1 MSSSS
6 DKPKR
11 NTLRIKPETTGETA
25 KKEDAGWRPPVRGRH
40 TPRTRVAAPGL
51 VEKNASATPTISKK
65 VRPEADARSS
75 KPYAGKSPRPDR
87 PAHAEHRPDRPA
99 FAGKSDAP
107 SETGGRGRSSG
118 RAGYTEHDRSTR
130 PPREADAAP
139 ERKPA
144 YSQNQQPN
152 QQPNQQSN
160 PRRREISEATRE
172 AASRPAYDRSR
183 DNSGRNSASSLASSS
198 ASAYDRL
205 GQDKAAAQTRFAA
218 RAPVGYQFFASCP
231 RGLEEELCKE
241 LDALGATDI
250 VPASGGVGFIS
261 DMRTGWKINL
271 WSRLAIRVLWRVGEG
286 HYKKEEDL
294 YQAALALDWPSWFDV
309 TRTIAV
315 TTVGKNSPLPSLN
328 FVSLRIKDAIC
339 DRFREAVNER
349 PSVNTR
355 KPDIPLTLF
364 LSSDRYTLY
373 LDLSGEPLNRRG
385 YRVQPS
391 GAPLN
396 ENLAAGMLLLS
407 GWTPGTPLFD
417 PMMGGGTIL
426 LEAAMMS
433 LNIAPGLRRHFAFEN
448 LKTFDRIEWLR
459 LHKDAEAAVLE
470 REPLPIF
477 GSDIDPAMVR
487 AAGLNLRA
495 AGLFDCVRLMEA
507 DFLNVDPPTEGGFI
521 VSNPPYGVRMGSE
534 DDLGTFYKE
543 IGDNLKQ
550 HFPDWTVFLLS
561 ADPELPKRIG
571 LQTTRR
577 IPLFNGPLECRL
589 VEYRLVAGSNR
600 K

>member
-1 MSSSS
+1 
-6 DKPKR
+6 
-11 NTLRIKPETTGETA
+11 
-25 KKEDAGWRPPVRGRH
+25 V
-40 TPRTRVAAPGL
+40 
-51 VEKNASATPTISKK
+51 
-65 VRPEADARSS
+65 
-75 KPYAGKSPRPDR
+75 
-87 PAHAEHRPDRPA
+87 
-99 FAGKSDAP
+99 
-107 SETGGRGRSSG
+107 
-118 RAGYTEHDRSTR
+118 R
-130 PPREADAAP
+130 PPRDADTAP

-144 YSQNQQPN
+144 YAQSSQEGRRIRPAVE
-152 QQPNQQSN
+152 PPTTPLN
-160 PRRREISEATRE
+160 PRRREISESTRE
-172 AASRPAYDRSR
+172 AARPSYGGERGERGAI
-183 DNSGRNSASSLASSS
+183 
-198 ASAYDRL
+198 SAYDRL
-205 GQDKAAAQTRFAA
+205 GQNKSATQPRGGA
-218 RAPVGYQFFASCP
+218 RTPAGRVQGYQFFASCP

-241 LDALGATDI
+241 LHDLGATDI

-261 DMRTGWKINL
+261 DMPTGWKINL

-294 YQAALALDWPSWFDV
+294 YQAAVALDWPSWFDV
-309 TRTIAV
+309 SRTIAV

-339 DRFREAVNER
+339 DVFRAATGER
-349 PSVNTR
+349 PSVDTR

-396 ENLAAGMLLLS
+396 ENLAAGMLMLS
-407 GWTPGTPLFD
+407 GWTPGTPLYD

-507 DFLNVDPPTEGGFI
+507 DFLNVDPPTETGYI

-534 DDLGTFYKE
+534 EDLGPFYKE

-550 HFPDWTVFLLS
+550 HFPGWTVFLLS

-600 K
+600 KP

>member
-1 MSSSS
+1 
-6 DKPKR
+6 
-11 NTLRIKPETTGETA
+11 
-25 KKEDAGWRPPVRGRH
+25 
-40 TPRTRVAAPGL
+40 
-51 VEKNASATPTISKK
+51 
-65 VRPEADARSS
+65 VRPEAPSRTPRAPSSS
-75 KPYAGKSPRPDR
+75 KPYAEKSRRPQPPDQFERQSDRPGRPEFSAKTDDRPD
-87 PAHAEHRPDRPA
+87 
-99 FAGKSDAP
+99 S
-107 SETGGRGRSSG
+107 SGRGRTSG
-118 RAGYTEHDRSTR
+118 RAGYTERDNETR
-130 PPREADAAP
+130 PGRET
-139 ERKPA
+139 RPA
-144 YSQNQQPN
+144 MPQ
-152 QQPNQQSN
+152 N
-160 PRRREISEATRE
+160 PRRREISGETRE
-172 AASRPAYDRSR
+172 AAARPAYDRLG
-183 DNSGRNSASSLASSS
+183 DSGSKP
-198 ASAYDRL
+198 AYENKLR
-205 GQDKAAAQTRFAA
+205 GAAYT
-218 RAPVGYQFFASCP
+218 PVGYQFFASCP

-250 VPASGGVGFIS
+250 VPASGGVGFVS

-521 VSNPPYGVRMGSE
+521 VTNPPYGVRMGSE
-534 DDLGTFYKE
+534 EDLGPFYKE

-550 HFPDWTVFLLS
+550 HFPGWTVFLLS

-577 IPLFNGPLECRL
+577 IPLYNGPLECRL

-600 K
+600 KV

>member
-1 MSSSS
+1 
-6 DKPKR
+6 
-11 NTLRIKPETTGETA
+11 
-25 KKEDAGWRPPVRGRH
+25 VRGRH

-51 VEKNASATPTISKK
+51 VEKNESSTPTISKK
-65 VRPEADARSS
+65 VRPETAERSPRA
-75 KPYAGKSPRPDR
+75 PYADKPRRNERPEPSERRSDRPGRPEFSPRSDDRAESTGRGRTSGRSGYSERDNSVRPDR
-87 PAHAEHRPDRPA
+87 E
-99 FAGKSDAP
+99 GGAP
-107 SETGGRGRSSG
+107 Q
-118 RAGYTEHDRSTR
+118 
-130 PPREADAAP
+130 

-144 YSQNQQPN
+144 YP
-152 QQPNQQSN
+152 SN
-160 PRRREISEATRE
+160 PRRRDISSEARE
-172 AASRPAYDRSR
+172 AASRPAYDRL
-183 DNSGRNSASSLASSS
+183 GGGAKTG
-198 ASAYDRL
+198 YD
-205 GQDKAAAQTRFAA
+205 QQHAAA

-507 DFLNVDPPTEGGFI
+507 DFLNVDPPTEEGYI

-534 DDLGTFYKE
+534 EDLGPFYKE

-550 HFPDWTVFLLS
+550 HFPGWTVFLLS

-577 IPLFNGPLECRL
+577 IPLYNGPLECRL

-600 K
+600 KA

>member
-1 MSSSS
+1 LSSSF

-11 NTLRIKPETTGETA
+11 NTLSIKPDTSSDAA

-40 TPRTRVAAPGL
+40 APRTRSVAPGL
-51 VEKNASATPTISKK
+51 VEKNESSSPTISKK
-65 VRPEADARSS
+65 VRPEAPPRAPYAPSS
-75 KPYAGKSPRPDR
+75 GKPTAGKSYSDKPRRPESQKHFQDQRQDQPQDQRQSKFERHSDR
-87 PAHAEHRPDRPA
+87 PGRAEFSTRAEAPPD
-99 FAGKSDAP
+99 
-107 SETGGRGRSSG
+107 TTGRGRTSG
-118 RAGYTEHDRSTR
+118 RAGYTERDNAAR
-130 PPREADAAP
+130 PSHEPR
-139 ERKPA
+139 PA
-144 YSQNQQPN
+144 MSQ
-152 QQPNQQSN
+152 N
-160 PRRREISEATRE
+160 PRRREISSDTRE
-172 AASRPAYDRSR
+172 AAARPAYDRLG
-183 DNSGRNSASSLASSS
+183 DSGKP
-198 ASAYDRL
+198 AYAN
-205 GQDKAAAQTRFAA
+205 KP
-218 RAPVGYQFFASCP
+218 RATALEPVGYQFFASCP

-294 YQAALALDWPSWFDV
+294 YQAALALDWPAWFEV

-339 DRFREAVNER
+339 DVFRAAVNER

-391 GAPLN
+391 NAPLN

-407 GWTPGTPLFD
+407 GWTPGTPLYD

-521 VSNPPYGVRMGSE
+521 VTNPPYGVRMDLPGSSE
-534 DDLGTFYKE
+534 EDLGPFYKE

-550 HFPDWTVFLLS
+550 HFPGWTVFLLS

-577 IPLFNGPLECRL
+577 IPLYNGPLECRL

-600 K
+600 KV

>member
-11 NTLRIKPETTGETA
+11 NTLRIKPDAGGDAA

-40 TPRTRVAAPGL
+40 TPRTRVAAADVPKKSEGG
-51 VEKNASATPTISKK
+51 APAISKR
-65 VRPEADARSS
+65 VRPEAAERAPHAAYGDKPRRQARPEQSER
-75 KPYAGKSPRPDR
+75 RPDFKGGSD
-87 PAHAEHRPDRPA
+87 DR
-99 FAGKSDAP
+99 GES
-107 SETGGRGRSSG
+107 GGRGRSSG
-118 RAGYTEHDRSTR
+118 RAGYSERDNAAR
-130 PPREADAAP
+130 PAP
-139 ERKPA
+139 ENKPA
-144 YSQNQQPN
+144 RLANLP
-152 QQPNQQSN
+152 SN
-160 PRRREISEATRE
+160 PRRREISPETRTE
-172 AASRPAYDRSR
+172 LDRPSYEKPAY
-183 DNSGRNSASSLASSS
+183 AK
-198 ASAYDRL
+198 SAYEKPGYDKPRFDKPRQDRPSY
-205 GQDKAAAQTRFAA
+205 DKPAPQPRGAY

-241 LDALGATDI
+241 LDSLGATDI

-261 DMRTGWKINL
+261 DMPTGWKINL

-294 YQAALALDWPSWFDV
+294 YQAAVALDWPSWFDV
-309 TRTIAV
+309 SRTIAV

-339 DRFREAVNER
+339 DVFRAATGER

-396 ENLAAGMLLLS
+396 ENLAAGMLMLS
-407 GWTPGTPLFD
+407 GWTPGTPLYD

-426 LEAAMMS
+426 LEAAMMT

-448 LKTFDRIEWLR
+448 LKTFDRMEWLR

-507 DFLNVDPPTEGGFI
+507 DFLNVDPPTETGFI

-534 DDLGTFYKE
+534 EDLGPFYKE

-550 HFPDWTVFLLS
+550 HFPGWTVFLLS

-577 IPLFNGPLECRL
+577 IPLYNGPLECRL

-600 K
+600 KV

>member
-1 MSSSS
+1 M
-6 DKPKR
+6 
-11 NTLRIKPETTGETA
+11 
-25 KKEDAGWRPPVRGRH
+25 
-40 TPRTRVAAPGL
+40 
-51 VEKNASATPTISKK
+51 VEKNESATPTISKK
-65 VRPEADARSS
+65 VRPEAEARPAKS
-75 KPYAGKSPRPDR
+75 PYANKPPYPNKPRRNEHPEQSERR
-87 PAHAEHRPDRPA
+87 PERPA
-99 FAGKSDAP
+99 FAGKADDA
-107 SETGGRGRSSG
+107 SESGGRGRSSG
-118 RAGYTEHDRSTR
+118 RAGHFEHDRSAR
-130 PPREADAAP
+130 PPRDVEAAP

-144 YSQNQQPN
+144 YSTHSTHPA
-152 QQPNQQSN
+152 N
-160 PRRREISEATRE
+160 PRRREISDATRE
-172 AASRPAYDRSR
+172 SARSSDGRREEKGGREDKGGRGAFSPSQAAPQ
-183 DNSGRNSASSLASSS
+183 
-198 ASAYDRL
+198 SAYDRL
-205 GQDKAAAQTRFAA
+205 HQDKPVAHARGAA
-218 RAPVGYQFFASCP
+218 RAQSARNQGYQFFASCP

-241 LDALGATDI
+241 LDALGAGDI
-250 VPASGGVGFIS
+250 VPASGGVGFVS
-261 DMRTGWKINL
+261 DMPTGWKVNL

-294 YQAALALDWPSWFDV
+294 YQAAVALDWPSWFDV

-339 DRFREAVNER
+339 DVFRAAVGER

-385 YRVQPS
+385 YREQPS
-391 GAPLN
+391 AAPLN

-407 GWTPGTPLFD
+407 GWTPGTPLYD

-459 LHKDAEAAVLE
+459 LHKDAEGAVLE

-507 DFLNVDPPTEGGFI
+507 DFLNVNPPTEFGTI

-534 DDLGTFYKE
+534 EDLGPFYKE

-550 HFPDWTVFLLS
+550 HFPGWTVFLLS

-600 K
+600 KE

>member
-1 MSSSS
+1 
-6 DKPKR
+6 
-11 NTLRIKPETTGETA
+11 LRIKPEATGETA

-40 TPRTRVAAPGL
+40 APRTRTAAPGL

-65 VRPEADARSS
+65 VRPEADTRPS
-75 KPYAGKSPRPDR
+75 KPYAGKSPRSDR
-87 PAHAEHRPDRPA
+87 PAHAEQRPDRPA
-99 FAGKSDAP
+99 YGGKSEHP
-107 SETGGRGRSSG
+107 SETVGRGRSSG
-118 RAGYTEHDRSTR
+118 RAGYTEHDRSSR

-139 ERKPA
+139 TRKPA
-144 YSQNQQPN
+144 YSQNQP
-152 QQPNQQSN
+152 SN

-172 AASRPAYDRSR
+172 AAARP
-183 DNSGRNSASSLASSS
+183 
-198 ASAYDRL
+198 AYDRL
-205 GQDKAAAQTRFAA
+205 GQDKPAAQPRSSH

-294 YQAALALDWPSWFDV
+294 YQAALALDWPSWFEV

-339 DRFREAVNER
+339 DVFRAAVNER

-407 GWTPGTPLFD
+407 GWTPGTPLYD

-470 REPLPIF
+470 RQPLPIF

-507 DFLNVDPPTEGGFI
+507 DFLNVDPPTESGFI
-521 VSNPPYGVRMGSE
+521 VSNPPYGVRMELPGSSEE
-534 DDLGTFYKE
+534 DFGPFYKE

-550 HFPDWTVFLLS
+550 HFPGWTVFLLS

-577 IPLFNGPLECRL
+577 IPLYNGPLECRL

-600 K
+600 KG

>member
-1 MSSSS
+1 M
-6 DKPKR
+6 
-11 NTLRIKPETTGETA
+11 
-25 KKEDAGWRPPVRGRH
+25 
-40 TPRTRVAAPGL
+40 
-51 VEKNASATPTISKK
+51 PT
-65 VRPEADARSS
+65 
-75 KPYAGKSPRPDR
+75 SP
-87 PAHAEHRPDRPA
+87 
-99 FAGKSDAP
+99 
-107 SETGGRGRSSG
+107 
-118 RAGYTEHDRSTR
+118 
-130 PPREADAAP
+130 
-139 ERKPA
+139 
-144 YSQNQQPN
+144 Q
-152 QQPNQQSN
+152 N
-160 PRRREISEATRE
+160 PRRREISRETRGE
-172 AASRPAYDRSR
+172 LDQPAYAKPHFEKPRR
-183 DNSGRNSASSLASSS
+183 DDAQRGKPASQPRGSL
-198 ASAYDRL
+198 RL
-205 GQDKAAAQTRFAA
+205 
-218 RAPVGYQFFASCP
+218 PVGYQFFASCP

-241 LDALGATDI
+241 LDDLGATDI

-261 DMRTGWKINL
+261 DMPTGWKINL

-294 YQAALALDWPSWFDV
+294 YQAAVALDWPSWFDV
-309 TRTIAV
+309 SRTIAV

-339 DRFREAVNER
+339 DVFRAAVGDR

-407 GWTPGTPLFD
+407 GWTPGTPLYD

-470 REPLPIF
+470 RQPLPIF

-507 DFLNVDPPTEGGFI
+507 DFLNVDPPTPTGTI

-534 DDLGTFYKE
+534 EDLGPFYKE

-550 HFPDWTVFLLS
+550 HFPGWTVFLLS

-577 IPLFNGPLECRL
+577 IPLYNGPLECRL

-600 K
+600 KA

>member
-1 MSSSS
+1 M
-6 DKPKR
+6 
-11 NTLRIKPETTGETA
+11 
-25 KKEDAGWRPPVRGRH
+25 
-40 TPRTRVAAPGL
+40 
-51 VEKNASATPTISKK
+51 VEKNDSSTPTISKK
-65 VRPEADARSS
+65 VRPEAETRAS
-75 KPYAGKSPRPDR
+75 KPYAGKS
-87 PAHAEHRPDRPA
+87 
-99 FAGKSDAP
+99 GTP

-118 RAGYTEHDRSTR
+118 RAGHSEHDRSAR

-144 YSQNQQPN
+144 FSQNQPSN
-152 QQPNQQSN
+152 RPSNFQSN

-172 AASRPAYDRSR
+172 TASRPAYE
-183 DNSGRNSASSLASSS
+183 
-198 ASAYDRL
+198 RL
-205 GQDKAAAQTRFAA
+205 GQDKPAAKSRFAA
-218 RAPVGYQFFASCP
+218 PAPVGYQFFASCP

-339 DRFREAVNER
+339 DRFRAAVNER

-407 GWTPGTPLFD
+407 GWTPGTPLYD

-507 DFLNVDPPTEGGFI
+507 DFLNVDPPTPDGYI

-534 DDLGTFYKE
+534 EDLGPFYKE

-550 HFPDWTVFLLS
+550 HFPGWTVFLLS

>member
-1 MSSSS
+1 M
-6 DKPKR
+6 PK
-11 NTLRIKPETTGETA
+11 KSEG
-25 KKEDAGWRPPVRGRH
+25 G
-40 TPRTRVAAPGL
+40 APS
-51 VEKNASATPTISKK
+51 VTKRA
-65 VRPEADARSS
+65 RPEAVERAPYRAASDIAD
-75 KPYAGKSPRPDR
+75 KPRRTDREDRTDRPGRPDFGGKSDDRPESAGRGRTSGRSGYSERDNSTRPDR
-87 PAHAEHRPDRPA
+87 PAAV
-99 FAGKSDAP
+99 
-107 SETGGRGRSSG
+107 
-118 RAGYTEHDRSTR
+118 
-130 PPREADAAP
+130 AP
-139 ERKPA
+139 ERKSGSLSNLPA
-144 YSQNQQPN
+144 
-152 QQPNQQSN
+152 N
-160 PRRREISEATRE
+160 PRRREISPETRATLDKP
-172 AASRPAYDRSR
+172 SYDKPRH
-183 DNSGRNSASSLASSS
+183 
-198 ASAYDRL
+198 
-205 GQDKAAAQTRFAA
+205 DKPAAQPRSSY

-241 LDALGATDI
+241 LHDLGATDI
-250 VPASGGVGFIS
+250 VPASGGVGFIG
-261 DMRTGWKINL
+261 DMPTGWKINL

-339 DRFREAVNER
+339 DRFREAVGER
-349 PSVNTR
+349 PSVDTR

-426 LEAAMMS
+426 LEAALMS

-448 LKTFDRIEWLR
+448 LKTFDRMEWLR

-477 GSDIDPAMVR
+477 GSDIDPAMIR

-507 DFLNVDPPTEGGFI
+507 DFLNVDPPMESGYI
-521 VSNPPYGVRMGSE
+521 VSNPPYGVRMDLPMSNEE
-534 DDLGTFYKE
+534 DPGVFYKA

-550 HFPDWTVFLLS
+550 HFPGWTVCLLS

-571 LQTTRR
+571 LQASRR
-577 IPLFNGPLECRL
+577 IPLYNGPLECRL

-600 K
+600 KV

>member
-1 MSSSS
+1 
-6 DKPKR
+6 
-11 NTLRIKPETTGETA
+11 LRIKPETTDETA
-25 KKEDAGWRPPVRGRH
+25 KKQDAGWRPPVRGRH
-40 TPRTRVAAPGL
+40 APRTRVAAPGM

-65 VRPEADARSS
+65 VRPETDSRSS
-75 KPYAGKSPRPDR
+75 KPYAGKSPRSDR
-87 PAHAEHRPDRPA
+87 SAHAEQRPDRPA
-99 FAGKSDAP
+99 YAGKSDAP

-118 RAGYTEHDRSTR
+118 RAGYTEHDRSSR
-130 PPREADAAP
+130 PPRENDGAP
-139 ERKPA
+139 ARKPA
-144 YSQNQQPN
+144 YS
-152 QQPNQQSN
+152 PNQQSN
-160 PRRREISEATRE
+160 PRRRELSEATRE
-172 AASRPAYDRSR
+172 AASRPAYDR
-183 DNSGRNSASSLASSS
+183 
-198 ASAYDRL
+198 L
-205 GQDKAAAQTRFAA
+205 GQDKPAAKSRFAA
-218 RAPVGYQFFASCP
+218 HAPVGYQFFASCP
-231 RGLEEELCKE
+231 RGLEEELSKE
-241 LDALGATDI
+241 LDALGATEI

-294 YQAALALDWPSWFDV
+294 YQAALALDWPSWFEV

-339 DRFREAVNER
+339 DVFRAAVNER

-407 GWTPGTPLFD
+407 GWTPGTPLYD

-507 DFLNVDPPTEGGFI
+507 DFLNVDPPTESGFI

-534 DDLGTFYKE
+534 EDLGPFYKE

-550 HFPDWTVFLLS
+550 HFPGWTVFLLS

-577 IPLFNGPLECRL
+577 IPIYNGPLECRL

-600 K
+600 KV

>member
-1 MSSSS
+1 MVDKNES
-6 DKPKR
+6 D
-11 NTLRIKPETTGETA
+11 
-25 KKEDAGWRPPVRGRH
+25 
-40 TPRTRVAAPGL
+40 
-51 VEKNASATPTISKK
+51 TPTISRK
-65 VRPEADARSS
+65 VRPAADPRPS
-75 KPYAGKSPRPDR
+75 KAPYADKPRRPDR
-87 PAHAEHRPDRPA
+87 PERPA
-99 FAGKSDAP
+99 YAKPDTQP
-107 SETGGRGRSSG
+107 ETGGRGRSSG
-118 RAGYTEHDRSTR
+118 RAGYTERDRSAR
-130 PPREADAAP
+130 PDRDAGTAP

-144 YSQNQQPN
+144 YDP
-152 QQPNQQSN
+152 N
-160 PRRREISEATRE
+160 PRRREISDATRE
-172 AASRPAYDRSR
+172 SAARPSYERQRQGDKPVYDQPAGQPRSH
-183 DNSGRNSASSLASSS
+183 S
-198 ASAYDRL
+198 
-205 GQDKAAAQTRFAA
+205 

-261 DMRTGWKINL
+261 DMRTGWKVNL

-294 YQAALALDWPSWFDV
+294 YQAAVALDWPAWFDV

-339 DRFREAVNER
+339 DVFRAAVGER

-355 KPDIPLTLF
+355 KPDSPLTLF

-407 GWTPGTPLFD
+407 GWTPGTPLYD

-426 LEAAMMS
+426 LEAAMMT

-448 LKTFDRIEWLR
+448 LKIFDRIEWLR

-507 DFLNVDPPTEGGFI
+507 DFLNVDPPTETGTI
-521 VSNPPYGVRMGSE
+521 VSNPPYGVRMGLPGSSE
-534 DDLGTFYKE
+534 EDLGPFYKD

-550 HFPDWTVFLLS
+550 HFPGWTVFLLS

-577 IPLFNGPLECRL
+577 IPLYNGPLECRL

-600 K
+600 KA

>member
-1 MSSSS
+1 LSSSSDKS

-11 NTLRIKPETTGETA
+11 NTLGIKPEAGGAA
-25 KKEDAGWRPPVRGRH
+25 KNEEAGWRPPVRGRH
-40 TPRTRVAAPGL
+40 APRTRVASADTPKR
-51 VEKNASATPTISKK
+51 VEGGMPTISKK
-65 VRPEADARSS
+65 ARLEAAERSPYSDKPRRTERSDRPER
-75 KPYAGKSPRPDR
+75 PGRPDFSGK
-87 PAHAEHRPDRPA
+87 ADDR
-99 FAGKSDAP
+99 
-107 SETGGRGRSSG
+107 SESSGRGRTSG
-118 RAGYTEHDRSTR
+118 RSGYSERDNSARPERAAG
-130 PPREADAAP
+130 PAP
-139 ERKPA
+139 EHKPA
-144 YSQNQQPN
+144 RLANLP
-152 QQPNQQSN
+152 SN
-160 PRRREISEATRE
+160 PRRREISDATRE
-172 AASRPAYDRSR
+172 VASRPSQAKSDYDRPR
-183 DNSGRNSASSLASSS
+183 H
-198 ASAYDRL
+198 
-205 GQDKAAAQTRFAA
+205 DKPAAQPRSSH
-218 RAPVGYQFFASCP
+218 RAPVGYQLFASCP
-231 RGLEEELCKE
+231 RGLEEEQCKE
-241 LDALGATDI
+241 LHGLGATDI
-250 VPASGGVGFIS
+250 VPASGGVGFIG
-261 DMRTGWKINL
+261 DMPTGWKVNL

-309 TRTIAV
+309 SRTIAV

-339 DRFREAVNER
+339 DVFRAATGDR

-396 ENLAAGMLLLS
+396 ENLA
-407 GWTPGTPLFD
+407 GWTPGTPLYD

-507 DFLNVDPPTEGGFI
+507 DFLNVDPPTETGFI

-534 DDLGTFYKE
+534 EDLGPFYKE

-550 HFPDWTVFLLS
+550 HFPGWTVFLLS

-577 IPLFNGPLECRL
+577 IPLYNGPLECRL

-600 K
+600 KP

>member
-1 MSSSS
+1 M
-6 DKPKR
+6 
-11 NTLRIKPETTGETA
+11 
-25 KKEDAGWRPPVRGRH
+25 
-40 TPRTRVAAPGL
+40 
-51 VEKNASATPTISKK
+51 VEKNDSSTPTISKK
-65 VRPEADARSS
+65 VRPEADTRPS
-75 KPYAGKSPRPDR
+75 KPYAGKSPRSDR
-87 PAHAEHRPDRPA
+87 PAHAEQRPDRPA
-99 FAGKSDAP
+99 YAGKPDTSP
-107 SETGGRGRSSG
+107 ETGGRGRSSG
-118 RAGYTEHDRSTR
+118 RAGYTEHDRSSR

-144 YSQNQQPN
+144 YSQHQPSNQQLN
-152 QQPNQQSN
+152 QQQN

-172 AASRPAYDRSR
+172 AASRPAYDR
-183 DNSGRNSASSLASSS
+183 
-198 ASAYDRL
+198 L
-205 GQDKAAAQTRFAA
+205 GQDKPAAKSRFAA
-218 RAPVGYQFFASCP
+218 PAPVGYQFFASCP

-339 DRFREAVNER
+339 DRFRAAVNER

-507 DFLNVDPPTEGGFI
+507 DFLNVDPPTEEGYI

-534 DDLGTFYKE
+534 EDLGPFYKE

-550 HFPDWTVFLLS
+550 HFPGWTVFLLS

-577 IPLFNGPLECRL
+577 IPLYNGPLECRL

-600 K
+600 KV

>member
-1 MSSSS
+1 MSSSF
-6 DKPKR
+6 DKPTNKPKR
-11 NTLRIKPETTGETA
+11 NTLSINPNASDDATNNETPT
-25 KKEDAGWRPPVRGRH
+25 WRAPVRGRH
-40 TPRTRVAAPGL
+40 TPRNRIALPGML
-51 VEKNASATPTISKK
+51 DKNASTETNAGPTISTR
-65 VRPEADARSS
+65 VRPERPRYPAADQSER
-75 KPYAGKSPRPDR
+75 G
-87 PAHAEHRPDRPA
+87 
-99 FAGKSDAP
+99 
-107 SETGGRGRSSG
+107 ETGGRGRSSG
-118 RAGYTEHDRSTR
+118 RAGYSERDKS
-130 PPREADAAP
+130 PAAP
-139 ERKPA
+139 HSAPHTA
-144 YSQNQQPN
+144 PHSAHHTTPH
-152 QQPNQQSN
+152 PSN
-160 PRRREISEATRE
+160 PRRREISEA
-172 AASRPAYDRSR
+172 SRSVE
-183 DNSGRNSASSLASSS
+183 SE
-198 ASAYDRL
+198 
-205 GQDKAAAQTRFAA
+205 QTTA
-218 RAPVGYQFFASCP
+218 RPTYKRTLGYQFFASCP

-241 LDALGATDI
+241 LHDLGATDI
-250 VPASGGVGFIS
+250 VPASGGVGFVG
-261 DMRTGWKINL
+261 DMPTGWKINL

-315 TTVGKNSPLPSLN
+315 TTVGKHSPLPSLN

-339 DRFREAVNER
+339 DRFRAAVNER

-385 YRVQPS
+385 YRAQPS

-417 PMMGGGTIL
+417 PMMGGGTLL

-459 LHKDAEAAVLE
+459 LHKNAEAAVLP
-470 REPLPIF
+470 REALPLF

-507 DFLNVDPPTEGGFI
+507 DFLNVDPPTERGFI

-534 DDLGTFYKE
+534 EDLGPFYKE
-543 IGDNLKQ
+543 MGDNLKQ
-550 HFPDWTVFLLS
+550 HFPGWTVYLLS
-561 ADPELPKRIG
+561 ADPEMPKRIG

-577 IPLFNGPLECRL
+577 IPLYNGPLECRL
-589 VEYRLVAGSNR
+589 LEYHLVAGSNR
-600 K
+600 KV

>member
-1 MSSSS
+1 M
-6 DKPKR
+6 
-11 NTLRIKPETTGETA
+11 
-25 KKEDAGWRPPVRGRH
+25 
-40 TPRTRVAAPGL
+40 
-51 VEKNASATPTISKK
+51 VEKSESATPTISKK
-65 VRPEADARSS
+65 VRPESATKPA
-75 KPYAGKSPRPDR
+75 KPYSDKPRRNDR
-87 PAHAEHRPDRPA
+87 SEPSGQRPGRPG
-99 FAGKSDAP
+99 FAGPSDAQP
-107 SETGGRGRSSG
+107 ETGGRGRSSG
-118 RAGYTEHDRSTR
+118 RAGHVERDRAT
-130 PPREADAAP
+130 PPTPDGDIAP
-139 ERKPA
+139 QRKPA
-144 YSQNQQPN
+144 YPA
-152 QQPNQQSN
+152 N
-160 PRRREISEATRE
+160 PRRREISDATRE
-172 AASRPAYDRSR
+172 EASRPAFGKPAGKPAGKPEGQR
-183 DNSGRNSASSLASSS
+183 GAM
-198 ASAYDRL
+198 SAYDRL
-205 GQDKAAAQTRFAA
+205 GQDKPAAQPRSPQ
-218 RAPVGYQFFASCP
+218 RAPLGYQFFASCP

-294 YQAALALDWPSWFDV
+294 YQAALALDWPSWFEV

-339 DRFREAVNER
+339 DRFRAAVNER

-407 GWTPGTPLFD
+407 GWTPGTPLYD

-470 REPLPIF
+470 RQPLPIF

-507 DFLNVDPPTEGGFI
+507 DFLNVDPPTDGGFI
-521 VSNPPYGVRMGSE
+521 VTNPPYGVRMGSE
-534 DDLGTFYKE
+534 EDLGPFYKE

-550 HFPDWTVFLLS
+550 HFPGWTVFLLS

-577 IPLFNGPLECRL
+577 IPLYNGPLECRL

-600 K
+600 KV

>member
-1 MSSSS
+1 M
-6 DKPKR
+6 
-11 NTLRIKPETTGETA
+11 RIKPDAGGDAA
-25 KKEDAGWRPPVRGRH
+25 KSEEIGWRPPVRGRH
-40 TPRTRVAAPGL
+40 APRTRVAAP
-51 VEKNASATPTISKK
+51 ETPRKGEDGAPSISRK
-65 VRPEADARSS
+65 VRPESPERAPRAPYSD
-75 KPYAGKSPRPDR
+75 KPRRDER
-87 PAHAEHRPDRPA
+87 PAPAERRPESKGRPEERGEA
-99 FAGKSDAP
+99 
-107 SETGGRGRSSG
+107 GGRGRTSG
-118 RAGYTEHDRSTR
+118 RAGYTERDNSAR
-130 PPREADAAP
+130 P
-139 ERKPA
+139 ERQSAIPA
-144 YSQNQQPN
+144 SQQ
-152 QQPNQQSN
+152 N
-160 PRRREISEATRE
+160 PRRREISRETRGE
-172 AASRPAYDRSR
+172 LDQPTYAKPNFEKPRRDDAQRGKPASQPRGSSR
-183 DNSGRNSASSLASSS
+183 L
-198 ASAYDRL
+198 
-205 GQDKAAAQTRFAA
+205 
-218 RAPVGYQFFASCP
+218 PVSYQFFASCP

-241 LDALGATDI
+241 LYDLGATDI
-250 VPASGGVGFIS
+250 VPASGGVGFVS
-261 DMRTGWKINL
+261 DMPTGWKINL

-294 YQAALALDWPSWFDV
+294 YQAAVALDWPSWFDV
-309 TRTIAV
+309 SRTIAV

-339 DRFREAVNER
+339 DVFREAVGDR

-407 GWTPGTPLFD
+407 GWTPGTPLYD

-459 LHKDAEAAVLE
+459 LHKDAEAAVLD
-470 REPLPIF
+470 RQPLPIF

-507 DFLNVDPPTEGGFI
+507 DFLNVDPPTPSGTI

-534 DDLGTFYKE
+534 EDLGPFYKE

-550 HFPDWTVFLLS
+550 HFPGWTVFLLS

-577 IPLFNGPLECRL
+577 IPLYNGPLECRL

-600 K
+600 KA

>member
-1 MSSSS
+1 
-6 DKPKR
+6 
-11 NTLRIKPETTGETA
+11 LRIKPEATGETA

-40 TPRTRVAAPGL
+40 TPRTRVAAPGM
-51 VEKNASATPTISKK
+51 VEKNDSSTPTISKK
-65 VRPEADARSS
+65 VRPEADSRSS
-75 KPYAGKSPRPDR
+75 KPYAGKSPRSDR
-87 PAHAEHRPDRPA
+87 PAHAEQRPDRPA
-99 FAGKSDAP
+99 YAGKPDTSL
-107 SETGGRGRSSG
+107 ETGGRGRSSG
-118 RAGYTEHDRSTR
+118 RAGYTEHDRSSR
-130 PPREADAAP
+130 PPRGADPAP

-144 YSQNQQPN
+144 YAQNQPSNHQT
-152 QQPNQQSN
+152 N

-172 AASRPAYDRSR
+172 AASRPAYDR
-183 DNSGRNSASSLASSS
+183 
-198 ASAYDRL
+198 L
-205 GQDKAAAQTRFAA
+205 GQEKPAAKSRFAA
-218 RAPVGYQFFASCP
+218 PAPVGYQFFASCP

-241 LDALGATDI
+241 LDTLGATDI

-407 GWTPGTPLFD
+407 GWTPGTPLYD

-507 DFLNVDPPTEGGFI
+507 DFLNVDPPTEEGYI

-534 DDLGTFYKE
+534 EDLGPFYKE

-550 HFPDWTVFLLS
+550 HFPGWTVFLLS

-577 IPLFNGPLECRL
+577 IPLYNGPLECRL

-600 K
+600 KV

>member
-1 MSSSS
+1 M
-6 DKPKR
+6 
-11 NTLRIKPETTGETA
+11 
-25 KKEDAGWRPPVRGRH
+25 RGRH
-40 TPRTRVAAPGL
+40 TPRTRSAAPGS
-51 VEKNASATPTISKK
+51 VEKNESATPTISTKP
-65 VRPEADARSS
+65 RPEKDARS
-75 KPYAGKSPRPDR
+75 PRPSYADKPRR
-87 PAHAEHRPDRPA
+87 PERPDQAERRSTYAAKPDD
-99 FAGKSDAP
+99 GG
-107 SETGGRGRSSG
+107 ETTGRGRSSG
-118 RAGYTEHDRSTR
+118 RAGHTERDRSPR
-130 PPREADAAP
+130 PPRDAAP

-144 YSQNQQPN
+144 QPE
-152 QQPNQQSN
+152 N
-160 PRRREISEATRE
+160 PRRREISDATRA
-172 AASRPAYDRSR
+172 AASRPSYDQGGRGAPSNYAKPAPSR
-183 DNSGRNSASSLASSS
+183 GS
-198 ASAYDRL
+198 
-205 GQDKAAAQTRFAA
+205 A
-218 RAPVGYQFFASCP
+218 RAPLGYQFFASCP

-241 LDALGATDI
+241 LHDLGATDI
-250 VPASGGVGFIS
+250 VPASGGVGFVS
-261 DMRTGWKINL
+261 DMPTGWKINL

-309 TRTIAV
+309 HRTIAV

-339 DRFREAVNER
+339 DRFREVTGER
-349 PSVNTR
+349 PSVDTR

-364 LSSDRYTLY
+364 LSSDRYNLY

-407 GWTPGTPLFD
+407 GWTPGTPLYD

-426 LEAAMMS
+426 LEAAMMT

-507 DFLNVDPPTEGGFI
+507 DFLNVDPPTESGYI

-534 DDLGTFYKE
+534 EDLGPFYKE

-550 HFPDWTVFLLS
+550 HFPGWTVFLLS

-571 LQTTRR
+571 LQTSRR
-577 IPLFNGPLECRL
+577 IPIYNGPLECRL

-600 K
+600 KA